1 MFYVGVDLAQVRD
14 YTAIAVVEELGKG
27 KGKTYQVRH
36 LTRMKDLPYPAIVA
50 AIKSLMVELEWMP
63 EGVGTQLVVDQT
75 GVGRPVVDL
84 LKASRLRPIAIS
96 ITGGDKAS
104 CDPNDNKSWRVPK
117 RDLVT
122 NLLVL
127 SQSEKLKIAK
137 EIPEA
142 QTLAN
147 ELLNLHV
154 TIDPRT
160 AHDGYAAWRENQH
173 DDLVF
178 AVSLALWWAENRP
191 SPPVSVTPVVMC
203 G

>member
-1 MFYVGVDLAQVRD
+1 MFYVGVDLAQARD
-14 YTAIAVVEELGKG
+14 YTAVAIVEQIGKV
-27 KGKTYQVRH
+27 YQVRH

-50 AIKSLMVELEWMP
+50 AVKKLVTDLEWLP
-63 EGVGTQLVVDQT
+63 DGIGTQLIVDQT

-84 LKASRLRPIAIS
+84 LKDSRLRPIAIS

-117 RDLVT
+117 RDLVS

-127 SQSEKLKIAK
+127 SQTERLKIAK
-137 EIPEA
+137 EMPEA
-142 QTLAN
+142 QTLAD

-160 AHDGYAAWRENQH
+160 AHDSYAAWRENQH

-178 AVSLALWWAENRP
+178 AISLALWWAENRP
-191 SPPVSVTPVVMC
+191 LPPYAAKPIIIC
-203 G
+203 L